1 MAGNHNKSKTILRYI
16 FSVSP
21 YEIFT
26 QATQKY
32 ANVNAV
38 LKNLYPLSWIL
49 GARFTVFTLSDHVA
63 LMTISLVLHWR
74 AITHIWGPQSE
85 IKTLKTK
92 YFNWDGNKSKASM
105 KESANINPLTT
116 NVPIMIGTLVV
127 KRLTKNYA

>member
-38 LKNLYPLSWIL
+38 LKNLYPLLNPGSKVYCVYFKWSRCTYDYII
-49 GARFTVFTLSDHVA
+49 GT
-63 LMTISLVLHWR
+63 
-74 AITHIWGPQSE
+74 
-85 IKTLKTK
+85 TLKSDNAHLRAPK
-92 YFNWDGNKSKASM
+92 WNQ
-105 KESANINPLTT
+105 NPQ
-116 NVPIMIGTLVV
+116 N
-127 KRLTKNYA
+127 